1 MRKNFC
7 SYKYKEIISI
17 MIEDYSV
24 QVVTYYDKN
33 DFNAPSLTPNSG
45 VTQFENPLPLVGA
58 QL

>member
-1 MRKNFC
+1 
-7 SYKYKEIISI
+7 